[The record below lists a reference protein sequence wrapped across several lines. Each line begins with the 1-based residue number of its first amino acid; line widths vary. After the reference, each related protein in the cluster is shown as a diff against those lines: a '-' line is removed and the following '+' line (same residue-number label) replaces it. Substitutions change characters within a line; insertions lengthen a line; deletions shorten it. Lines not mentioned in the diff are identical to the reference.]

1 MAGRRLLYLVT
12 LAGCL
17 VLYVFYREW
26 LAWLLLMA
34 VVCLPLGSLLIS
46 LPAMCMVKTSLN
58 CPTEVSVGQSV
69 RPELA
74 RKCRLPAPPVRCRIR
89 LRRAMTGETSTW
101 KPGKLLLADH
111 CGVLELTPRRLWV
124 YDYLGL
130 WRFPGGKKEP
140 RLLTV
145 LPVPVEPEILPHPNR
160 YTAAGWR
167 PRPGGGFSENHD
179 LRLYRPGDDLR
190 NIHWKLS
197 SKTGKLIYREPVV
210 PLRKRLT
217 VTLELSGDPHQ
228 IDSKL
233 GRLLWTSE
241 HLLSQGV
248 THEVR
253 CLTGRG
259 VEAYRVADRES
270 QRVMPRALLAAPVC
284 PADKQLSAVPGAFHI
299 GGGSHEA

>member
-1 MAGRRLLYLVT
+1 MYLVT

-26 LAWLLLMA
+26 LSWLLLMA
-34 VVCLPLGSLLIS
+34 VVWLPLGSLLIS
-46 LPAMCMVKTSLN
+46 LPAMCSVKTALN
-58 CPTEVSVGQSV
+58 CPTEISVGQSV

-74 RKCRLPAPPVRCRIR
+74 RNCRLPAPPVRCRIK
-89 LRRAMTGETSTW
+89 LCHAMTGHTDKW
-101 KPGKLLLADH
+101 KPGKLLTPDS

-130 WRFPGGKKEP
+130 WRFPGGRKEA
-140 RLLTV
+140 RRLTV
-145 LPVPVEPEILPHPNR
+145 LPVPVEPETLPHPNR
-160 YTAAGWR
+160 YTAAGFR

-210 PLRKRLT
+210 PLRKQLT
-217 VTLELSGDPHQ
+217 VTLELSGNL
-228 IDSKL
+228 DSKL

-241 HLLSQGV
+241 HLLNQGV

-259 VEAYRVADRES
+259 VESYRVADREG
-270 QRVMPRALLAAPVC
+270 QNVMQRALLASPVC
-284 PADKQLSAVPGAFHI
+284 PMGQQLSAVPGAFHI
-299 GGGSHEA
+299 GGDGYEA